1 MLAIPCWQ
9 LGGRKIK
16 DVKEFIRE
24 KWEGII
30 VGIALTAV
38 FMITLEVIE
47 STILK
52 IALIMAK

>member
-1 MLAIPCWQ
+1 M
-9 LGGRKIK
+9 
-16 DVKEFIRE
+16 KEFIKE

-38 FMITLEVIE
+38 FVIVLEVIE

-52 IALIMAK
+52 LALIMAK